1 MADIIVYSTLQCPF
15 CDLAKNL
22 LKQKDAIFKE
32 IRIDLDEKARDE
44 MIQRSGRRTV
54 PQIFINGQAI
64 GGYDDLATL
73 EKSGKLNEL
82 LHSD

>member
-1 MADIIVYSTLQCPF
+1 MTEIILYSKAQCPY
-15 CDLAKNL
+15 CDLAKVL
-22 LKQKDAIFKE
+22 LKQKNVTFEE
-32 IRIDLDEKARDE
+32 IRIDLDEGKRDE

-73 EKSGKLNEL
+73 EKSGKLNAL